1 MILNCRDCWDKFGFE
16 PNPIFQGKVFSPVFQ
31 VSQAPSQKVHETGK
45 PFNDT
50 SGKRLIEEW
59 YQVSKE
65 VFYNSSYFYITA
77 LSHCYPGK
85 TSSGNDK
92 LPPKYCTNK
101 WLLKELK
108 AVNNKI
114 YIIIGAKSANYFFPG
129 EQFNRL
135 VFNDQQI
142 NNKPAFVIPHPS
154 PLNNRWFKKNPAFF
168 DGRIQQIRK
177 QLWKA
182 IE

>member
-1 MILNCRDCWDKFGFE
+1 MW
-16 PNPIFQGKVFSPVFQ
+16 V
-31 VSQAPSQKVHETGK
+31 
-45 PFNDT
+45 NDA

-135 VFNDQQI
+135 VYNDQQI